1 MDRFDDNAVL
11 VGMMPEAAAVGAT
24 RAEPQSEPPRALAEE
39 VLALVYAQVHK
50 LAAERDVEEI
60 AQAAAE
66 QAIRSLPRFEG
77 RAQLSTWTFR
87 VSYLTICKHDRW
99 YRRWLRRFTL
109 TVDGVLPERADEEA
123 NGEERLLQ
131 RERVGRLRRALER
144 LSAKRR
150 AVLILHDLEGVP
162 VDGIAAV
169 VGITTVAV
177 RSRLRDARNALAE
190 ILTSDP
196 YFGDAACRR
205 KEER

>member
-162 VDGIAAV
+162 VDENRRRRGDHDGRGPVTAARR
-169 VGITTVAV
+169 AQ
-177 RSRLRDARNALAE
+177 RARRDPHE
-190 ILTSDP
+190 
-196 YFGDAACRR
+196 
-205 KEER
+205 